1 MLAGVGVLI
10 QPLNLRT
17 SSLLLTSGRRRKRL
31 SSTLA
36 NAAQAFGGTLYGL
49 HVAGNIAANAV
60 GVEGYTTD
68 FIALQ
73 REVEESAR
81 KQLDGLLIEADR
93 RTLSTKTIA
102 LTSNSP
108 AQSIVSYAK
117 DAHIDLVVV
126 GTHGR
131 GGMAHMLM
139 GSVAERVVRTA
150 PCPVLTVRCPAF
162 DSTSQRQARSQLT
175 SRREDRTRGT
185 SHS

>member
-1 MLAGVGVLI
+1 MMTLKNILVATDFSE
-10 QPLNLRT
+10 T
-17 SSLLLTSGRRRKRL
+17 SEAALVYAREL
-31 SSTLA
+31 
-36 NAAQAFGGTLYGL
+36 AQAFGGTLHVL
-49 HVAGNIAANAV
+49 HVAGNIAASAI

-81 KQLDGLLIEADR
+81 KQLDGLVSEADR
-93 RTLSTKTIA
+93 RALSAKTIV

-131 GGMAHMLM
+131 GGMAHVLM
-139 GSVAERVVRTA
+139 GSVAERVVRMA
-150 PCPVLTVRCPAF
+150 PCPVLTVRHPAYE
-162 DSTSQRQARSQLT
+162 STL
-175 SRREDRTRGT
+175 REAGLGAAHA
-185 SHS
+185 SP

>member
-1 MLAGVGVLI
+1 M
-10 QPLNLRT
+10 
-17 SSLLLTSGRRRKRL
+17 
-31 SSTLA
+31 TLKNILVA
-36 NAAQAFGGTLYGL
+36 TDFSEASEAALVYARELAQAFGGTLHVL
-49 HVAGNIAANAV
+49 HVAGNIAASAI

-81 KQLDGLLIEADR
+81 KQLDGLVSEADR
-93 RTLSTKTIA
+93 RALSAKTIV

-150 PCPVLTVRCPAF
+150 PCPVLTVRPPAY
-162 DSTSQRQARSQLT
+162 DSTSRDADQVAANALP
-175 SRREDRTRGT
+175 
-185 SHS
+185 

>member
-1 MLAGVGVLI
+1 MMTLKNILVAIDFSEASEAAFVYA
-10 QPLNLRT
+10 RE
-17 SSLLLTSGRRRKRL
+17 LTN
-31 SSTLA
+31 T
-36 NAAQAFGGTLYGL
+36 FGGTLHVL
-49 HVAGNIAANAV
+49 HVAGNIAASAI

-81 KQLDGLLIEADR
+81 KQLDRLVSEAER
-93 RTLSTKTIA
+93 PTLSAKTIV

-150 PCPVLTVRCPAF
+150 PCPVLTVRPLAF
-162 DSTSQRQARSQLT
+162 DSTSPEADQVAAKVSP
-175 SRREDRTRGT
+175 
-185 SHS
+185 